1 VRIREFFVQARWYA
15 ASFRLRPEPVAQK
28 GYEFVG
34 FPLVFVLDVLVAALL
49 GVLRQTAGMIKKLTE
64 LDREFTVD
72 GVGATAGF
80 FRN

>member
-1 VRIREFFVQARWYA
+1 
-15 ASFRLRPEPVAQK
+15 
-28 GYEFVG
+28 VG
-34 FPLVFVLDVLVAALL
+34 FPLVFVLDVLIAALL
-49 GVLRQTAGMIKKLTE
+49 GVLGQTAGMIKKLTE